1 MARKSQ
7 SDRFQEPTQQLGGQY
22 LYNAIRMQLKHAG
35 GAAIWEASKDRPVLQ
50 ANKAHL
56 QKMNWVKMMRADYI
70 DFIAMWRGDPAEK

>member
-7 SDRFQEPTQQLGGQY
+7 SDRFQEVTQQLGGQY

-56 QKMNWVKMMRADYI
+56 QKMK
-70 DFIAMWRGDPAEK
+70 